1 MIFSSLAFSQVAPT
15 YILYNSTYYVRS
27 YVQNE
32 IKDMSSKLPTSA
44 YSNYQTPSSNIPN
57 LTIYEVDSLT
67 DLGTVVESGTTFYYY
82 MRRWVVYIPK
92 TTDCSNGTITNGE
105 CVISSPTCVTG
116 SHIDSDL
123 NLCMGDYDQ
132 VKTTFDNGNFIVYFS
147 DGAEMYCDVSEEK
160 CITHD
165 KNFNVIPNRF
175 LNPNLNPDGTVKDN
189 GLIPDSLPVSSWL
202 GTAYD
207 AYGKPIT
214 NAAGQF
220 FQALGWVIAYE
231 SMGDGSFVISPTGLN
246 SLNPFAVLGSGLF
259 TLGSAM
265 VTPDD
270 VVIATPTNTNNG
282 VSVNVS
288 SNSGVS
294 FDQLSTVSSS
304 TPESGTPVFSKNG
317 IYTQRQITE
326 ANLKTVWDN
335 AAGVGKMPATAL
347 ILGSDIIF
355 PTNSPSTALINSP
368 TQVEI
373 VKTSPDNTAQSIVVN
388 KADLAN
394 TASSG
399 TDLPYTVKDYKAPVI
414 NNDGTVTQATTS
426 TPSSTSPSNGN
437 TTSTNPTTGQTTT
450 TPSSSLNGTANTSDG
465 KSIDLSGVTGRLDS
479 MGKQLEKLNGTAQSG
494 NELLGSINNK
504 AASMANSLNS
514 IQGNTASLKDT
525 LNSIKDGFL
534 DTDIPTTPHNI
545 PKDTSGGDWNSWSST
560 WDNAKASFDGVSSQ
574 VGEFSSL
581 FQNGFTLNLI
591 NSNIIQCPYE
601 STIDLVFAQIPLSF
615 DFCRVFSPLR
625 NVIYTFFYLFFCFS
639 ITFFSVK
646 MFLRMV

>member
-1 MIFSSLAFSQVAPT
+1 MKKILLALMMISSFLFSGPHVTATYEGNDIYKSEGVCRKIGVWHDWSAGTTGYSAYNFEGGYIVIADFAKNQVHYYLYTYATCPVPAPT
-15 YILYNSTYYVRS
+15 CTAD
-27 YVQNE
+27 Q
-32 IKDMSSKLPTSA
+32 
-44 YSNYQTPSSNIPN
+44 
-57 LTIYEVDSLT
+57 
-67 DLGTVVESGTTFYYY
+67 DLVAGVCV
-82 MRRWVVYIPK
+82 PK
-92 TTDCSNGTITNGE
+92 C
-105 CVISSPTCVTG
+105 PTG
-116 SHIDSDL
+116 SHVDSDL
-123 NLCMGDYDQ
+123 NLCMGDYNQ
-132 VKTTFDNGNFIVYFS
+132 TKTTFDNDNFIVYFS
-147 DGAEMYCDVSEEK
+147 DGAEMYCDVSTEK

-165 KNFNVIPNRF
+165 KDFNVIPNRF

-202 GTAYD
+202 STAYD

-214 NAAGQF
+214 NAVGQF

-231 SMGDGSFVISPTGLN
+231 STGDGSFVVSPTGLN

-270 VVIATPTNTNNG
+270 VVIATPTNTDNG
-282 VSVNVS
+282 VTVNVS

-294 FDQLSTVSSS
+294 FDQLSTVASS

-335 AAGVGKMPATAL
+335 AAGVGKMPANAL

-450 TPSSSLNGTANTSDG
+450 TPSSTLSGTATTSDG

-479 MGKQLEKLNGTAQSG
+479 LGKQLEKLNGTAQSG

-504 AASMANSLNS
+504 SASMANSLNS
-514 IQGNTASLKDT
+514 IQSSATNMNALMSQTS
-525 LNSIKDGFL
+525 DGL
-534 DTDIPTTPHNI
+534 TEQTWTNDIPTDYSVFNTWQTTWNNLKSSVDTVTSKGDELKELVNGDSLTLDL
-545 PKDTSGGDWNSWSST
+545 PKG
-560 WDNAKASFDGVSSQ
+560 
-574 VGEFSSL
+574 SL
-581 FQNGFTLNLI
+581 E
-591 NSNIIQCPYE
+591 QCPYNG
-601 STIDLVFAQIPLSF
+601 SIDLVFAVIPLSF
-615 DFCRVFSPLR
+615 DFCTVLSPLR
-625 NVIYTFFYLFFCFS
+625 PVFYTMFYLFFVFGILFS
-639 ITFFSVK
+639 SLKIL
-646 MFLRMV
+646 MRMA

>member
-92 TTDCSNGTITNGE
+92 TTDCSNGIITNGE
-105 CVISSPTCVTG
+105 CVASTLTCETG
-116 SHIDSDL
+116 SHVDSDL
-123 NLCMGDYDQ
+123 NLCMGDYNQ
-132 VKTTFDNGNFIVYFS
+132 TKTTFDNGNFIVYFS

-202 GTAYD
+202 STAYD
-207 AYGKPIT
+207 AYGKPVT

-231 SMGDGSFVISPTGLN
+231 STGDGSFVISPTGLN

-270 VVIATPTNTNNG
+270 VVIATPTNTDNG
-282 VSVNVS
+282 VTVNVS

-294 FDQLSTVSSS
+294 FDQLSTVASS

-335 AAGVGKMPATAL
+335 AAGFGKMPATAL

-368 TQVEI
+368 TQIEI

-465 KSIDLSGVTGRLDS
+465 KSIDLNGVTGRLDS
-479 MGKQLEKLNGTAQSG
+479 LGKQLEKGNGLLETGNGLLSGIKGNTDSMKGSLNGIE
-494 NELLGSINNK
+494 N
-504 AASMANSLNS
+504 
-514 IQGNTASLKDT
+514 T
-525 LNSIKDGFL
+525 LNIFKNTSGFSA
-534 DTDIPTTPHNI
+534 DTIEHNI
-545 PKDTSGGDWNSWSST
+545 PNVPSEIDSWETTYNNLKSDFDNVSST
-560 WDNAKASFDGVSSQ
+560 VDELK
-574 VGEFSSL
+574 SL
-581 FQNGFTLNLI
+581 VNGAPLTLNLSRGSVTTCLYSQDVDFVYF
-591 NSNIIQCPYE
+591 NVPFE
-601 STIDLVFAQIPLSF
+601 MDLCA
-615 DFCRVFSPLR
+615 VFSPFSS
-625 NVIYTFFYLFFCFS
+625 VIYLFTYFSLMISIVFFAFKVLL
-639 ITFFSVK
+639 IIGV
-646 MFLRMV
+646 